1 MLNRKIDWVS
11 SARFEPFLAA
21 CDQNAEL
28 AWELYEWNAK
38 VASSLFECFHHVE
51 VLLRNAMMTQLSK
64 IHPLAYP
71 WQQDLGSVV
80 KAAERRMDATTK
92 VASPDSIISE
102 VTLGFWTNLLEQRP
116 ANEELW
122 RQHLRHVFPGSPGTR
137 ESVHKAVTDMRNLRN
152 RCAHQDS
159 LLEFDP
165 GIELKKLLSLV
176 EWIDPDARPWLEY
189 VETVSEVSG
198 ARPVP
203 PVRDVVI
210 VGASA
215 EQSIAMYAKVAA
227 YVCPSDRSFAQVG
240 YMGFYSN
247 KQIDPHFPVIED
259 KIVPARWHKDEVKR
273 LKASALA
280 DDQRLGDIMGY
291 ALSNGWSAGGQFQV
305 FFLSPKNSA
314 LTIKRAGGKPIMH
327 LKTGRGSAFVQNK
340 RYFSK
345 AALLA
350 AGDTAHLGE

>member
-1 MLNRKIDWVS
+1 MLSRKVDWVS
-11 SARFEPFLAA
+11 PARFEPFLAA
-21 CDQNAEL
+21 SDQQVEL

-38 VASSLFECFHHVE
+38 VASSLFECFHHAE
-51 VLLRNAMMTQLSK
+51 VLLRNAMMNQLSK

-71 WQQDLGSVV
+71 WQLDLGAVV
-80 KAAERRMDATTK
+80 KAAERRRDDTTK
-92 VASPDSIISE
+92 VASPDSIVSE
-102 VTLGFWTNLLEQRP
+102 VTLGFWTNLLEGRP

-122 RQHLRHVFPGSPGTR
+122 RQHLRYSFPGSPGTR

-176 EWIDPDARPWLEY
+176 EWIDPDARPWLEHL
-189 VETVSEVSG
+189 ETVSEVSG

-215 EQSIAMYAKVAA
+215 EQSIAMYENVAA
-227 YVCPSDRSFAQVG
+227 YVCPSDRSFAQVE

-247 KQIDPHFPVIED
+247 KQIEPNFPAIEN
-259 KIVPARWHKDEVKR
+259 KVVPSRWHKEEVKR
-273 LKASALA
+273 LRASAA
-280 DDQRLGDIMGY
+280 AEDQRLGKIMGY
-291 ALSNGWSAGGQFQV
+291 ALNNGWGAGGQYQV
-305 FFLSPKNSA
+305 FFLSPKNSP
-314 LTIKRAGGKPIMH
+314 LTIKRAGGKPILH

-350 AGDTAHLGE
+350 ADDTAHLD